1 MRFLVILGWISA
13 KITFDPVE
21 NAFAAQQLAFL
32 DTTESDLRLKAFRF
46 LEFFFRPSFFPFSL
60 VFAAVIDLPLGLLAV
75 KKLLRKRHQEG

>member
-1 MRFLVILGWISA
+1 MTQACAEIKILRR
-13 KITFDPVE
+13 
-21 NAFAAQQLAFL
+21 
-32 DTTESDLRLKAFRF
+32 ESDLGLKAFRF